1 MIKDCGD
8 LVSTENYWIA
18 KHIVETVFTV
28 PNNRCSMVFLN
39 LCKKYIIM
47 FLMVKSNITHCIDFT
62 VWLSFPLFH
71 IHQCKFR
78 RQERADLFCMQDC
91 IHWARALTSDG
102 KTVFFL
108 NRPNNRFRNCLPPLF
123 PLVFKRSDIISIL
136 WPTRSHVDVDGFFF

>member
-1 MIKDCGD
+1 
-8 LVSTENYWIA
+8 
-18 KHIVETVFTV
+18 
-28 PNNRCSMVFLN
+28 
-39 LCKKYIIM
+39 M

-123 PLVFKRSDIISIL
+123 PLVFEERHNFYSLTYKV
-136 WPTRSHVDVDGFFF
+136 PC